1 MAKPGSKPFWATT
14 GDKTEPSGSK
24 KATGWLKLEK
34 PPYQLMNWLFN
45 KISEWLDYHSGNAQY
60 NIIVGGDSD
69 ERDYATMVAYIADSP
84 SAGDRVS
91 IKGDEVLAATL
102 VIPDGIEVTM
112 LKGNKFTLTTNF
124 SPIIQLGDNVK
135 IKGELR
141 VENSDTGT
149 IAKGFS
155 FNGDSNHSDNLI
167 LENKSTGTITDAFYI
182 ETGAEG
188 NYSQCRAINSGGGA
202 ITNDITDNSGNDENY
217 VTVKGDAGISRSRG
231 AKKFDVLDV
240 TQIKQK
246 KGADIPSASAL
257 ILGADGN
264 YFAVTGSNTIQ
275 SIGTVGIG
283 FEVTLHFNT
292 ALTIEHH
299 VTNLILPSG
308 NHIKTKTGDVLMFR
322 EYAVGDW
329 ELIAANRPI
338 DAKNA
343 DIASA
348 SALPVLAPGYA
359 DVTGTN
365 TITSIDSL
373 GIGTEIKLHFDAIL
387 TLTHHSTNLVL
398 PGGANIITAAG
409 DEAEFKE
416 YEAGKWQCTNYSK
429 ANGTPVIPIIFG
441 AWANRSNN
449 TVYQAATDGIAVA
462 YTSDGS
468 NLIGLTDS
476 STPPTT
482 SRQNTK
488 GDPATGDASITL
500 PVRKNDYWK
509 VTGAANFVY
518 WLPITS

>member
-1 MAKPGSKPFWATT
+1 MAKPSSKPSWATT
-14 GDKTEPSGSK
+14 GDKVEPSGSK

-45 KISEWLDYHSGNAQY
+45 RLGEFVDYLSGNAQY

-69 ERDYATMVAYIADSP
+69 EYDYATMTAYIADSP
-84 SAGDRVS
+84 AAGDRVL
-91 IKGDEVLAATL
+91 IKEDEALIASL
-102 VIPDGIEVTM
+102 VIPDGIEVTI
-112 LKGNKFTLTTNF
+112 LKGNKFTLATNF

-155 FNGDSNHSDNLI
+155 INGDSSHSDNLI
-167 LENKSTGTITDAFYI
+167 LENKSTGTVTDAFYL

-202 ITNDITDNSGNDENY
+202 ITNDLTDNSGNDENH

-246 KGADIPSASAL
+246 KGADIASASAL
-257 ILGADGN
+257 ALGADGN
-264 YFAVTGSNTIQ
+264 YFDVTGGNTIQ

-283 FEVTLHFNT
+283 FEVTLHFDA

-299 VTNLILPSG
+299 STNLILPSG
-308 NHIKTKTGDVLMFR
+308 NHIKTKAGDELLFR
-322 EYAVGDW
+322 EYDTGKW
-329 ELIAANRPI
+329 RLIAANRPI
-338 DAKNA
+338 DSKNA

-348 SALPVLAPGYA
+348 AALPVLAPGYA

-365 TITSIDSL
+365 AITSINSL
-373 GIGTEIKLHFDAIL
+373 GIGTVIKLHFDAIL
-387 TLTHHSTNLVL
+387 TLTHHATDLIL
-398 PGGANIITAAG
+398 PGGANITTAAG
-409 DEAEFKE
+409 DEAIFVE
-416 YEAGKWQCTNYSK
+416 YASGDWRCINYTK

-441 AWANRSNN
+441 AWASRSDS
-449 TVYQAATDGIAVA
+449 TVYQAATDGVVCAWDSTGNPVE
-462 YTSDGS
+462 
-468 NLIGLTDS
+468 GLTDG
-476 STPPTT
+476 STPPTIT
-482 SRQNTK
+482 RMVNENT
-488 GDPATGDASITL
+488 GGGGNAGVTM
-500 PVRKNDYWK
+500 PVKKNDYWK
-509 VTGAANFVY
+509 VTGSTTVW
-518 WLPITS
+518 WLPSVS